1 MKQIIMTS
9 PVSFD
14 VTYSI
19 NPWMEGQVGN
29 IDKVKAMQQWN
40 EVRNAIVAAGA
51 DVIVMPKAPDNC
63 PDAVFTANAGLIFNG
78 AFIPSRFKNVERQLE
93 ETFFI
98 NWFGE
103 TFNVVSE
110 EFYET
115 RAAHTFEGAGDALF
129 DSSKPILWYGFGF
142 RSSLAF
148 KAVLDQHFDDT
159 QFIVRGLELVDPR
172 FYHLDTCFCP
182 LDTGELLWYPA
193 AFSEHSQY
201 TIRTWYE
208 HNAIEVSEDDAAA
221 FACNAVSVGRSIV
234 LPIISDTLKERLEDG
249 GYKVYQVDTSEFQ
262 KSGGSCKC
270 LTLEVNV

>member
-1 MKQIIMTS
+1 MTS

-29 IDKVKAMQQWN
+29 VDKVKAMQQWN

-51 DVIVMPKAPDNC
+51 DVVVMPKAPDDC
-63 PDAVFTANAGLIFNG
+63 PDAVFTANAGLIFDD
-78 AFIPSRFKNVERQLE
+78 FFVPSFFKNKERQVE
-93 ETFFI
+93 EPFFI

-103 TFNVVSE
+103 KYRVVPE
-110 EFYET
+110 MFYET
-115 RAAHTFEGAGDALF
+115 RETYTFEGAGDALF
-129 DSSKPILWYGFGF
+129 DTVKPILWYGFGF

-148 KAVLDQHFDDT
+148 KAVLDEVFDNT
-159 QFIVRGLELVDPR
+159 QFIVRGLELVDER
-172 FYHLDTCFCP
+172 WYHLDTCFCP
-182 LDTGELLWYPA
+182 LDTGELLWYPP

-201 TIRTWYE
+201 TIRTWFE
-208 HNAIEVSEDDAAA
+208 HSGIEVSEQDALA
-221 FACNAVSVGRSIV
+221 FACNAVSIGKSIV
-234 LPIISDTLKERLEDG
+234 LPKISNELKERLEDG
-249 GYKVYQVDTSEFQ
+249 GYKLYQVDTSEFQ